1 MKIFENRFNLIFILV
16 LILIISF
23 LVGNRS
29 YHTKILPFQS
39 FTLICEMNG
48 KQKFPPN
55 GGVKYAP
62 IVKFPKIFKI
72 KFGFWDGE
80 FIQGGDVLI
89 KKDFFKK
96 KTFGY
101 QYSGHMLIIE
111 PTYKPD
117 WIKDGDPP
125 GNSMQLQFVGGKGKE
140 LSTMLID
147 YFYPG
152 DYDAIYKCNN
162 PA

>member
-1 MKIFENRFNLIFILV
+1 
-16 LILIISF
+16 
-23 LVGNRS
+23 
-29 YHTKILPFQS
+29 
-39 FTLICEMNG
+39 
-48 KQKFPPN
+48 
-55 GGVKYAP
+55 
-62 IVKFPKIFKI
+62 
-72 KFGFWDGE
+72 
-80 FIQGGDVLI
+80 
-89 KKDFFKK
+89 
-96 KTFGY
+96 
-101 QYSGHMLIIE
+101 MLIIE